1 LDFLD
6 QLDDPNFN
14 PFATKASV
22 VNDGEQLPVSKSAG
36 GGGGGGYNLD
46 FLDKADLDDPN
57 FNPFETKTKVV
68 LDDPNFNPFETKSK
82 VVLDDDD
89 SSNPILPTSKGQ

>member
-1 LDFLD
+1 M
-6 QLDDPNFN
+6 
-14 PFATKASV
+14 
-22 VNDGEQLPVSKSAG
+22 VNDGEQLPVSKPA